1 MSKAHVKI
9 LDNETADDWS
19 KVYNQVMQQSLR
31 FSPLSSST
39 LLKIAEYLNIHGVT
53 FLLSYE
59 KLRPSAICSYLVD
72 KVKKELSIL
81 DFGVLP
87 IANTSGAIL
96 LDHLLHLARSSGC
109 NRVKTWLPTTS
120 TRSLDTLAEYLFSPG
135 RAKSVMRCFLEEPP
149 EEFDC
154 EISEI
159 ISNQDD
165 DITLLPFQVPY
176 QMQSLIESLM
186 SPWKYAYRIS
196 SRNNQNEAIDVY
208 LTNKH
213 RLQAWI
219 FQSNQSERPVN
230 FEILSSSTAFLY
242 DTGVRDIFT
251 EVESGELWQLP
262 YKDVGFDR
270 VTTRFE
276 LYFEINY

>member
-1 MSKAHVKI
+1 MSKAHVRI
-9 LDNETADDWS
+9 LDNETTDDWS
-19 KVYNQVMQQSLR
+19 NVYNQVMQQSLR

-39 LLKIAEYLNIHGVT
+39 LEKIAEYLNIHGVT

-59 KLRPSAICSYLVD
+59 KLRPSAICSYIID
-72 KVKKELSIL
+72 KDKKELSIL

-87 IANTSGAIL
+87 IASTSGSIL
-96 LDHLLHLARSSGC
+96 LDHLLQLARSSGC
-109 NRVKTWLPTTS
+109 NLVKTWLPTTC

-135 RAKSVMRCFLEEPP
+135 RAKSVMRSFLEETP
-149 EEFDC
+149 EEFEC

-186 SPWKYAYRIS
+186 SPWRHAYRIS
-196 SRNNQNEAIDVY
+196 AKNSQSGEVDVY

-213 RLQAWI
+213 RLQAWM
-219 FQSNQSERPVN
+219 FQSDSFERPVS
-230 FEILSSSTAFLY
+230 FEILSSSAAFLY
-242 DTGVRDIFT
+242 EIGVRNIFT
-251 EVESGELWQLP
+251 EVESGELWQIP
-262 YKDVGFDR
+262 YKDVGFER

-276 LYFEINY
+276 LFFEINY